1 MSTKDLIIKDGKVT
15 ESLMGGMFKIQ
26 LDGDE
31 EVKEVLAMLSGKMRK
46 FKIKI
51 LPGDKVK
58 IEFSPHDLTRGRI
71 SFRYR

>member
-1 MSTKDLIIKDGKVT
+1 MSTKEIIIKDGKVT
-15 ESLMGGMFKIQ
+15 ESLMGGMFKIE

-31 EVKEVLAMLSGKMRK
+31 EVKEILAALSGKMRK

-58 IEFSPHDLTRGRI
+58 VEFSPHDLTRGRI